1 MVQIEGCWKVQV
13 VCLIVLA
20 IIIAVLWVSM
30 ESGSDHEARLFSGCA
45 TACVFAE
52 SDATGRLIKA
62 NRAIV

>member
-1 MVQIEGCWKVQV
+1 MVQVEGYWKVQA

-30 ESGSDHEARLFSGCA
+30 ESGSYQEARLLSGCA

-52 SDATGRLIKA
+52 NDVTEMLIEVIKH
-62 NRAIV
+62 VS